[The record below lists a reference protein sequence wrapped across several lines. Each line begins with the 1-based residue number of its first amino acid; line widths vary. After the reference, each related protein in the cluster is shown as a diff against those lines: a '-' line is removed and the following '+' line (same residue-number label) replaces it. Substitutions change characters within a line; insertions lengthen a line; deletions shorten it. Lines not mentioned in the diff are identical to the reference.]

1 MSSGFYC
8 PLDSTD
14 GRLVVIHCGLVLCK
28 ENPSLERFIFQYASD
43 IPHSSFMTGFVPF
56 AVPFSIGLLFFRA
69 AIFVALTI
77 AKYANT
83 NYKAFA
89 VPAFSGLIYVAIY

>member
-1 MSSGFYC
+1 
-8 PLDSTD
+8 
-14 GRLVVIHCGLVLCK
+14 
-28 ENPSLERFIFQYASD
+28 
-43 IPHSSFMTGFVPF
+43 MTGFVPF

-83 NYKAFA
+83 NYKAIA
-89 VPAFSGLIYVAIY
+89 VPAFSGLIYVAIYQIALFGFVEAK